1 MMSVLVW
8 ALFVLFLVCFLGFI
22 WVRLFVFVEIG
33 IYDGL
38 LKEFLNFINS
48 KQSIEGKK
56 STIELCQ
63 RIKESSSRI
72 KK

>member
-22 WVRLFVFVEIG
+22 YVRWFVFVEVG
-33 IYDGL
+33 ISDGL

-48 KQSIEGKK
+48 KQLVEGKI
-56 STIELCQ
+56 STIEIGR

>member
-22 WVRLFVFVEIG
+22 YVRWFVFVEVG
-33 IYDGL
+33 ISDGL

-48 KQSIEGKK
+48 KQSVEGKI
-56 STIELCQ
+56 STIEIGR

>member
-1 MMSVLVW
+1 M
-8 ALFVLFLVCFLGFI
+8 CFLGFI
-22 WVRLFVFVEIG
+22 WVRQFVFVEDG

-38 LKEFLNFINS
+38 LKGFLNFINS
-48 KQSIEGKK
+48 KQSVEGKI
-56 STIELCQ
+56 STIEIGR

>member
-22 WVRLFVFVEIG
+22 YVRWFVFVEVG
-33 IYDGL
+33 ISNGL

-48 KQSIEGKK
+48 KQSVEGKI
-56 STIELCQ
+56 STIEIGR

>member
-22 WVRLFVFVEIG
+22 WVGWFVFVEVG
-33 IYDGL
+33 ISDGL

-48 KQSIEGKK
+48 KQSVEGKI
-56 STIELCQ
+56 STIEIGR

>member
-22 WVRLFVFVEIG
+22 WVRRFVFVEVG

-48 KQSIEGKK
+48 KQSVEGKK
-56 STIELCQ
+56 STIELSEDKGEQ
-63 RIKESSSRI
+63 
-72 KK
+72 

>member
-22 WVRLFVFVEIG
+22 CVRWFVFVEVG
-33 IYDGL
+33 ISDGL

-48 KQSIEGKK
+48 KQSVEGKE

>member
-8 ALFVLFLVCFLGFI
+8 ALFILFLVCFLGFI
-22 WVRLFVFVEIG
+22 WVRQFVFVEVG
-33 IYDGL
+33 IFEGL
-38 LKEFLNFINS
+38 VRGYLNFINS
-48 KQSIEGKK
+48 KQSVEGKK

>member
-22 WVRLFVFVEIG
+22 WVRWFVFVEVG
-33 IYDGL
+33 IYNGL
-38 LKEFLNFINS
+38 LKEFLNFRNS
-48 KQSIEGKK
+48 KQSVEGKK